1 MQRFKKLMWMMLV
14 GGAVTCG
21 PRSASLAQVSPSEIT
36 DPQLK
41 VTEQA
46 YLKQLVTV
54 SHAIAKTPFP
64 FPFVLNRYAN
74 LDPKQVAGAD
84 TRGLEFVKFHDRVTL
99 KVSGDYGAAF
109 NADLLTENQRA
120 NRVLDDVIV
129 PLLRLIAD
137 SFPSSANFESYG
149 FEISWHVRRRTHDYD
164 YEGREIVALVVS
176 RADAARYLRAD
187 RESERQDV
195 LGRSEIYVNGK
206 EFRLALGERE
216 PIPIAEA
223 ERASAPP
230 PAPASDS
237 DALPATSSSETRLAR
252 IYEDPLAGL
261 LKPKSEA
268 TALGADRSAS
278 PSSRAGERS
287 DQPPPAAA
295 GFSQA
300 DAEVLQKEYRAQ
312 LDALAQEGVSKF
324 HFVDYASP
332 SFVVFRNRIYVQLTL
347 RNPEAF
353 DKNATSI
360 YKRAAQ
366 SFDLFLAPLLHPIID
381 KVPKNP
387 GIAGLDITVINQ
399 LNSKPTPSSEALEFI
414 CPLPDLRQFGDDEI
428 TNQDL
433 INHSIVLVNGVR
445 IALSLQQVE

>member
-1 MQRFKKLMWMMLV
+1 MQKIKKLMWMIVV

-21 PRSASLAQVSPSEIT
+21 PWSASLAQVSPSEIS

-41 VTEQA
+41 ATEQT
-46 YLKQLVTV
+46 YLKQLMAI
-54 SHAIAKTPFP
+54 SHTIAKTQFP

-84 TRGLEFVKFHDRVTL
+84 TRGLEFVKFHDRVIL

-120 NRVLDDVIV
+120 NRVFDDVIV
-129 PLLRLIAD
+129 PLLRLIAG
-137 SFPSSANFESYG
+137 SFPSGASFDSYG
-149 FEISWHVRRRTHDYD
+149 FEISWHVRRRTRNYD
-164 YEGREIVALVVS
+164 YEGREIVALVLNRV
-176 RADAARYLRAD
+176 DAASYLLAD
-187 RESERQDV
+187 RESQRQDV
-195 LGRSEIYVNGK
+195 LSRSEIYVNGK
-206 EFRLALGERE
+206 EFGLALGERD
-216 PIPIAEA
+216 PIPVAET

-230 PAPASDS
+230 PALASDS
-237 DALPATSSSETRLAR
+237 DTLPATSSSDTRLAR
-252 IYEDPLAGL
+252 IYKDPLTGL
-261 LKPKSEA
+261 LKPKPEA
-268 TALGADRSAS
+268 TALGADGSAS
-278 PSSRAGERS
+278 PSSRAGERA
-287 DQPPPAAA
+287 DPPPPAAT

-312 LDALAQEGVSKF
+312 LDALAQEGVSRL

-332 SFVVFRNRIYVQLTL
+332 SFVIFRNRIYLQLTL

-366 SFDLFLAPLLHPIID
+366 SFDLFLAPLLHPILD

-387 GIAGLDITVINQ
+387 EIAGLDITVINQ

-414 CPLPDLRQFGDDEI
+414 CPFPDLRQFGDDEI

-445 IALSLQQVE
+445 IALNLQQVE